1 MHPLFI
7 KDSAEFQVEKGC
19 IMNIASRLAKL
30 ERMADFSGYITV
42 VYTDGTTRKLDGGSC
57 IELALNEPDNIVRFE
72 GGDGMLADL
81 LTGLL

>member
-1 MHPLFI
+1 MRDVCRRI
-7 KDSAEFQVEKGC
+7 
-19 IMNIASRLAKL
+19 AKL
-30 ERMADFSGYITV
+30 EKLADHSGYITV

-57 IELALNEPDNIVRFE
+57 IELAFNKPDNIVRFE